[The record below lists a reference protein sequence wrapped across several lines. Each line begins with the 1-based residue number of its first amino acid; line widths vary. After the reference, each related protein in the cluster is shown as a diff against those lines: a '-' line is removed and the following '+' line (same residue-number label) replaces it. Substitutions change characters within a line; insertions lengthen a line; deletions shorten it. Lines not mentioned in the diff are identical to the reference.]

1 MNINKLFALLIFLFL
16 STSAF
21 AQSSS
26 QLRSKKEAL
35 QREIELLQR
44 NLNKTAT
51 SRKLTLAEIRAINA
65 KIALMQ
71 NKIGVINSEI
81 KNLDGQIHEN
91 TNMVLS
97 LRDQLALL
105 KKEYA
110 SMIRFAQRNRNSYDK
125 MMFIFASEGFNQA
138 YKRVKYLQQFS
149 KYRMKQANYIQGTEQ
164 NLNVKLA
171 DLDKSLKQ
179 KSELL
184 KEQETERQKLGK
196 NKSAQ
201 AAVLNQYKKEERRF
215 AGDIAARKRQQAS
228 LDRAI
233 RAAILKDIE
242 DARRKA
248 EAEELAAAA
257 KAKAENREAPVTTTK
272 TNAEYLNATPR
283 AAKLSADFEG
293 NRGSLPWPL
302 DLGAITEH
310 FGIHTVGQ
318 AKYDQTGIKIAT
330 QEGASVQAVFNGKVS
345 RIIPSMGTYT
355 LLISHGE
362 YRTIYQNVR
371 NPTVKEGEAVTTRQ
385 QIGSVAT
392 KDGVTE
398 LDFQIWRVVTPLNP
412 EAWILRR

>member
-1 MNINKLFALLIFLFL
+1 MNIKNIFTLLLLLTL
-16 STSAF
+16 SISAF

-26 QLRSKKEAL
+26 QLRTKKEAL
-35 QREIELLQR
+35 EREIELLQR
-44 NLNKTAT
+44 NLAKTAT
-51 SRKLTLAEIRAINA
+51 SKKLTLAEIRAINA
-65 KIALMQ
+65 KINLMQ

-81 KNLDGQIHEN
+81 KNIDGQIHEN
-91 TNMVLS
+91 TNMVMS
-97 LRDQLALL
+97 LRDQLIQM
-105 KKEYA
+105 KREYA
-110 SMIRFAQRNRNSYDK
+110 SMIRFAQRNRNAYDK
-125 MMFIFASEGFNQA
+125 MMFIFASNNFNQA
-138 YKRVKYLQQFS
+138 YKRTKYLQQFS
-149 KYRMKQANYIQGTEQ
+149 KYRMKQANYIMGTEK
-164 NLNVKLA
+164 NLNIKLA
-171 DLDKSLKQ
+171 DLDKSLKE

-184 KEQETERQKLGK
+184 KEQESEREKLGK
-196 NKSAQ
+196 NKSEQ
-201 AAVLNQYKKEERRF
+201 AAVLNQYKKEERKF
-215 AGDIAARKRQQAS
+215 AGDIAARKRQQAA

-248 EAEELAAAA
+248 EAEEMAAAA
-257 KAKAENREAPVTTTK
+257 KARAENRDAPVTTTK

-283 AAKLSADFEG
+283 AAKLSADFES

-302 DLGAITEH
+302 DVGAVTEH

-330 QEGASVQAVFNGKVS
+330 QEGASVQSVFNGKVS
-345 RIIPSMGTYT
+345 RIIPSLGTYT
-355 LLISHGE
+355 VLISHGE

-371 NPTVKEGEAVTTRQ
+371 NLTVKEGDAVTTRQ

-398 LDFQIWRVVTPLNP
+398 LDFQIWRVITPLNP

>member
-1 MNINKLFALLIFLFL
+1 MKFNRLFSLLILL
-16 STSAF
+16 TVSTCVF
-21 AQSSS
+21 GQSSN
-26 QLRSKKEAL
+26 QLRTKKEAL
-35 QREIELLQR
+35 EREIELLQR
-44 NLNKTAT
+44 NLNKAAT
-51 SRKLTLAEIRAINA
+51 SKKLTLAEIRGINA
-65 KIALMQ
+65 KISLMQ
-71 NKIGVINSEI
+71 NKIGVINAEI
-81 KNLDGQIHEN
+81 RNIDGEIHEN
-91 TNMVLS
+91 TNIVMS
-97 LRDQLALL
+97 LRDQLVQL

-110 SMIRFAQRNRNSYDK
+110 SMIRFAQRNRNAYDK
-125 MMFIFASEGFNQA
+125 MMFIFASDGFNQA
-138 YKRVKYLQQFS
+138 YKRTKYLQQFS
-149 KYRMKQANYIQGTEQ
+149 KYRMKQANYIMGTEQ
-164 NLNVKLA
+164 NLNVRLA

-184 KEQETERQKLGK
+184 KEQETEREKLGK
-196 NKSAQ
+196 NKSKQ

-215 AGDIAARKRQQAS
+215 AGDIAARKRQQAA

-233 RAAILKDIE
+233 RTAILKDIE

-257 KAKAENREAPVTTTK
+257 KAKAENKDAPVTASK

-283 AAKLSADFEG
+283 AAKLSADFES

-302 DLGAITEH
+302 DAGAVTEH

-330 QEGASVQAVFNGKVS
+330 QEGAAVQAIFNGKVS
-345 RIIPSMGTYT
+345 KIIPSMGTYT

-371 NPTVKEGEAVTTRQ
+371 NPIVKEGETVSTRQ

-392 KDGVTE
+392 KNGVTE
-398 LDFQIWRVVTPLNP
+398 LDFQIWRVITPLNP

>member
-1 MNINKLFALLIFLFL
+1 MNIKNLFTLILLFTL
-16 STSAF
+16 SISTF

-35 QREIELLQR
+35 EREIELLQR
-44 NLNKTAT
+44 NLAKTAT
-51 SRKLTLAEIRAINA
+51 SKKLTLAQIRAINA
-65 KIALMQ
+65 RIGLMQ
-71 NKIGVINSEI
+71 TKIGVINSEI
-81 KNLDGQIHEN
+81 KNIDGQIHEN
-91 TNMVLS
+91 TNMVMS
-97 LRDQLALL
+97 LRDQLIQM
-105 KKEYA
+105 KREYA
-110 SMIRFAQRNRNSYDK
+110 SMIRFAQRNRNAYDK
-125 MMFIFASEGFNQA
+125 MMFIFASSNFNQA
-138 YKRVKYLQQFS
+138 YKRTKYLQQFS
-149 KYRMKQANYIQGTEQ
+149 RYRMKQANYIMGTEK
-164 NLNVKLA
+164 NLNIRLA
-171 DLDKSLKQ
+171 DLDKSLKE

-184 KEQETERQKLGK
+184 KEQESEREKLGK
-196 NKSAQ
+196 NRSEQ
-201 AAVLNQYKKEERRF
+201 SVVLNQYKKEERRF
-215 AGDIAARKRQQAS
+215 AGDIAARKRQQAA

-248 EAEELAAAA
+248 EAEEMAAAA
-257 KAKAENREAPVTTTK
+257 KARAENRDAPVTTTK

-283 AAKLSADFEG
+283 AAKLSADFES

-302 DLGAITEH
+302 DAGAVTEH

-330 QEGASVQAVFNGKVS
+330 QEGASVQSVFNGKVS
-345 RIIPSMGTYT
+345 RIIPSLGTYT
-355 LLISHGE
+355 VLISHGE

-371 NPTVKEGEAVTTRQ
+371 NLTVKEGDMVTTRQ